1 MGNMKREQVP
11 VKQYSVYGNGM
22 AICTFLTIIS
32 QLPQLVDMGLS
43 SNISR
48 IVWISFFAIVLLTQ
62 KGRIELPTMGLVFMG
77 GYIFFILTA
86 SAVMGRSYYATSLF
100 SSIVLSFFIFVIG
113 LGIGKEITEKDL
125 LRCAKT
131 YVIASTILALV
142 LYFTIYDTYDISSAV
157 YGYGSKNS
165 AGVIL
170 FTALLIAFVYGWRE
184 KARLNNLI
192 NLAIILLMLFMVLIM
207 KVRAMIVCI
216 PVVAIVA
223 VIKAPFKRSIRLPI
237 ILLCIGVLILLQ
249 IDAVYDLL
257 INDILFAS
265 RGEDFANASSGRIE
279 QWSAF
284 LDNMQGRELL
294 GDGKTGQESLILTA
308 FLQCGIP
315 MGIAIVWYALW
326 PLRKVLHWGVQRKDS
341 HVFLLLLVALVYFI
355 DAIFEQLAPF
365 GPGARCFY
373 LWLLFGIMVSKNR
386 LDQNRSF
393 SKA

>member
-1 MGNMKREQVP
+1 MGNIKREQAP
-11 VKQYSVYGNGM
+11 IKEYSVYGNGM

-43 SNISR
+43 SNVSR
-48 IVWISFFAIVLLTQ
+48 IVWLSFFAIVLLAQ
-62 KGRIELPTMGLVFMG
+62 KGRIELPTTGLVFMG
-77 GYIFFILTA
+77 GYFFFTLMA
-86 SAVMGRSYYATSLF
+86 SVIMDRSYYGTSLF
-100 SSIVLSFFIFVIG
+100 SSVIMSFFIFVVG
-113 LGIGKEITEKDL
+113 LGIGREITEKDL

-170 FTALLIAFVYGWRE
+170 FTALLIAFVCGWRE

-192 NLAIILLMLFMVLIM
+192 NLAIIVLLLLMVLIM

-216 PVVAIVA
+216 PVVALVA

-237 ILLCIGVLILLQ
+237 ILLCIGVLIALQ
-249 IDAVYDLL
+249 IDEVYDLM
-257 INDILFAS
+257 INDILFAG
-265 RGEDFANASSGRIE
+265 RGDDFVSASSGRTE
-279 QWSAF
+279 QWAALF
-284 LDNMQGRELL
+284 DNLQGKELL
-294 GDGKTGQESLILTA
+294 GDGITEQESLILTA
-308 FLQCGIP
+308 LLQCGIP
-315 MGIAIVWYALW
+315 MGIAIIWYALW
-326 PLRKVLHWGVQRKDS
+326 PLKKMLYWSRRHKDNF
-341 HVFLLLLVALVYFI
+341 VFLLFLVALVYFI

-373 LWLLFGIMVSKNR
+373 LWLMFGIMVAR
-386 LDQNRSF
+386 DRCDQNRSF
-393 SKA
+393 SKV